1 MNFLAHIYLSGE
13 NELIKVGN
21 FIGDWVKGN
30 DYKKFPEDIQKG
42 ILLHR
47 SIDYYTDN
55 HPMVRFSKNRFVGN
69 YHKYAGIIID
79 VCYDH
84 YLAKDWD
91 TFSTVPLYEFNN
103 SMKDS
108 LLKYIHCF
116 PADLQDFIPKFMN
129 FGWMD
134 LYASVDGIEKV
145 LRGMVK
151 HTSLPDKT
159 DEAICIFK
167 DHYSDFRMEFYDY
180 FPQLI
185 DFIEEKFQIPINN
198 SINRSKL

>member
-13 NELIKVGN
+13 NELFKIGN

-30 DYKKFPEDIQKG
+30 EYKKFPEDIQKG

-55 HPMVRFSKNRFVGN
+55 HPVVRSSKNRFIEH

-91 TFSTVPLYEFNN
+91 TFSSIPLYEFNN
-103 SMKDS
+103 SMKNS
-108 LLKYIHCF
+108 LLEYIHCF

-159 DEAICIFK
+159 DEAIRIFK
-167 DHYSDFRMEFYDY
+167 DNYSDFRMEFYDY

-185 DFIEEKFQIPINN
+185 DYIEEKFQIPINS
-198 SINRSKL
+198 SINRGKL